1 MAQKKGR
8 SLGRLARA
16 MALGAALGSAKPA
29 TSAPSQQDQASQL
42 YRAQS
47 AAKNI
52 ARQNAQDPHAAVE
65 LQLDNLQAQI
75 NQGSQE
81 STSPSLDAQ
90 QDGQGNIKLNL
101 KFNVPTPSDTQ
112 KQVISQRQVSKSPT
126 QTPRQI
132 ETQQPSGS
140 SLDTPASES
149 TTPDATPDE
158 LEADGSDVV
167 QDNNQSLSNET
178 KPEVGGDENRE
189 EIEPNE
195 EEGDGE
201 PEQAEEEDQN
211 KLIEEGLAE
220 EQATQAKAVQQQAQ
234 TEVAENQNEEAAQ
247 RQRQQAG
254 KEIIKQTQNA
264 EAQMKQD
271 MQIRSQASQ
280 AEKIKRDLDNK
291 IRNLKAKKLPL
302 QVALRTAQVLKI
314 SLSLAKMIVAI
325 LSYLFLSPLLAWTIV
340 LAIVGFILK
349 GVSLLLKF
357 TIEATKGLIKLI
369 KSKLKSIDDEI
380 EKTKANQQKAISVI
394 QSSYRQKRTGG
405 GASPQK
411 PEVPQEA

>member
-16 MALGAALGSAKPA
+16 MALGAAIGSAKPA
-29 TSAPSQQDQASQL
+29 APAPTEQDHASQL

-52 ARQNAQDPHAAVE
+52 ARQNAQDPHSE
-65 LQLDNLQAQI
+65 IGFQLDNLQTQI
-75 NQGSQE
+75 DQGSQG
-81 STSPSLDAQ
+81 STDPSLDAR

-112 KQVISQRQVSKSPT
+112 KQVISQRQVSTSPT
-126 QTPRQI
+126 QAPRQI
-132 ETQQPSGS
+132 ETQQPSRN
-140 SLDTPASES
+140 SLDTPTSES
-149 TTPDATPDE
+149 ITPDSTPDE

-167 QDNNQSLSNET
+167 QDNNQSLSNEA
-178 KPEVGGDENRE
+178 KPEVGGDENPE
-189 EIEPNE
+189 EVEPNK

-201 PEQAEEEDQN
+201 PEQVEEDQN

-220 EQATQAKAVQQQAQ
+220 EQAAQAKAVQQQAQ
-234 TEVAENQNEEAAQ
+234 TEAAENQNEEAAQ

-254 KEIIKQTQNA
+254 REIIKQTQDA

-314 SLSLAKMIVAI
+314 SLSLAKMIVDM

-380 EKTKANQQKAISVI
+380 EKTKTNQQKAISVI
-394 QSSYRQKRTGG
+394 QSSYRQKRTGNSTPPPKSG
-405 GASPQK
+405 
-411 PEVPQEA
+411 VPQEA